1 MRILGFGG
9 GEFLKIGLAAVLF
22 ILFAKW
28 LAPKTGVPALA
39 AVANR
44 V

>member
-1 MRILGFGG
+1 MRLLGFSAS
-9 GEFLKIGLAAVLF
+9 EFLKIGFAAVVF
-22 ILFAKW
+22 ILALKW

-39 AVANR
+39 ATASR